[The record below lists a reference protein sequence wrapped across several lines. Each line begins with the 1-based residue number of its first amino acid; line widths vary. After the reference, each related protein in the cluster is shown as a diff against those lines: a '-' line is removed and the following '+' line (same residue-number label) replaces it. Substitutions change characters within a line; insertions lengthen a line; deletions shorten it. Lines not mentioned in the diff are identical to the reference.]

1 MVLAMIRGAEQQTY
15 SGQPPQSTQLLDAAE
30 HLATRGSSPKA
41 LSWILAANAEAHATL
56 GELDPSLA
64 LLDRSLD
71 ALRPGRAGDDPSWA
85 EYWNRSKVLG
95 YVGAC
100 HMRMRRPEAARAA
113 LDDAL
118 HLGEE
123 LTVKH

>member
-1 MVLAMIRGAEQQTY
+1 
-15 SGQPPQSTQLLDAAE
+15 
-30 HLATRGSSPKA
+30 LATNGSSPKT
-41 LSWILAANAEAHATL
+41 LSWILAANAEAHSTL

-64 LLDRSLD
+64 LLDRSLE
-71 ALRPGRAGDDPSWA
+71 ALRPGRAGEDPSWA

-100 HMRMRRPEAARAA
+100 HMPMRRPEAARVA

-123 LTVKH
+123 LTVKHQSIYLVDLATTYTRSASPRRPAA